1 MTKIKI
7 IAAFLIS
14 LLGAGMA
21 WPVEACVPSEK
32 AVEIASFNVKWIGYY
47 EKERDNEGLAK
58 LVKGCDI
65 VVIQELV
72 SPPDVAKTGKPV
84 NWPDERGAKYP
95 NGKALKVDDG
105 ATNFFLAMADA
116 GFKKHVLSEEDTGP
130 GDKQHNNSAA
140 TEWFV
145 AFYKSDRVCSAW
157 DEGCGDLSKGGFIAR
172 DLTANA
178 DHDRVPF
185 AFPFR
190 ALRGNAG
197 AKTDFVLISVHLR
210 PDDGKADKRR
220 RQHELKSIAAWIDG
234 QIDQQVEA
242 TERDFIILG
251 DMNIQDCEELEEI
264 IPTGL
269 MSLNDEC
276 RDTVPSNASKPY
288 DHVMFAPE
296 RTTEIDRTYDLRVI
310 DLVKKM
316 RPRWSVVGNGAYP
329 GSPYKSRIFPK
340 YFSDH
345 HPVHFRVIIK
355 SDDDVE

>member
-1 MTKIKI
+1 MTIRT
-7 IAAFLIS
+7 IAALFIG
-14 LLGAGMA
+14 LLSAGMA
-21 WPVEACVPSEK
+21 RPVDACVASNK
-32 AVEIASFNVKWIGYY
+32 SVEIASFNVKWIGYF
-47 EKERDNEGLAK
+47 EAERDNEGLAN

-72 SPPDVAKTGKPV
+72 APPDVAKSGKPV
-84 NWPDERGAKYP
+84 NWPDERGASYP
-95 NGKALKVDDG
+95 NGKPLKVDDG

-116 GFKKHVLSEEDTGP
+116 GFNKHVLSEEDTGP
-130 GDKQHNNSAA
+130 RDKQHNNSAV

-157 DEGCGDLSKGGFIAR
+157 DEGCDKLSKGGFIAR

-178 DHDRVPF
+178 DYDRVPF

-190 ALRGNAG
+190 ALRGSSG

-210 PDDGKADKRR
+210 PDDGNADKRR
-220 RQHELKSIAAWIDG
+220 RQHELKSIAAWIDW
-234 QIDQQVEA
+234 QIDHRA
-242 TERDFIILG
+242 DPPERDFIILG

-264 IPTGL
+264 TPAGL
-269 MSLNDEC
+269 LSLNDEC
-276 RDTVPSNASKPY
+276 RDTVPSKGSKPY

-296 RTTEIDRTYDLRVI
+296 RTTEIDRTYDLHVI
-310 DLVKKM
+310 DLVKEM
-316 RPRWSVVGNGAYP
+316 RPRWSVVGNGVYP

-345 HPVHFRVIIK
+345 HPVHFRISIK
-355 SDDDVE
+355 TDDDVG